1 MTSIA
6 TAPASSEQPKIKLYW
21 LNESR
26 SHRLLWLLEV
36 LKLPYELEILH
47 RLDTKIAPPELKK
60 LHPLG
65 KAPVLTITTPRA
77 EKPVVLVESAVIIE

>member
-1 MTSIA
+1 MAS
-6 TAPASSEQPKIKLYW
+6 TAAVPASSEQPKIKLYW

-47 RLDTKIAPPELKK
+47 RLDNQVAPPELKD

-65 KAPVLTITTPRA
+65 KAPVLTITPPHA
-77 EKPVVLVESAVIIE
+77 EKSLVLVESAVIIE